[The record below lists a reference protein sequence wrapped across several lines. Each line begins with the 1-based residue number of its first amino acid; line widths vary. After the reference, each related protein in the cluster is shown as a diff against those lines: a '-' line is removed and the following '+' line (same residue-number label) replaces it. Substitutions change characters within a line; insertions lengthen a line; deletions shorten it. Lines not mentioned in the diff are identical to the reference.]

1 VTDERTSLEDKSQQL
16 LRDSAENLD
25 GSTRSRLTQARHAAL
40 AELTSGK
47 SQRIRWMLPAG
58 AAAAGVLAVAMLS
71 NRAPVTHTETLAVVD
86 DIEIMTAEDSLE
98 MYENLEFY
106 AWLDEV
112 SDEELANDT
121 ATPGVG

>member
-1 VTDERTSLEDKSQQL
+1 MSDQRTPLEDKSQQL
-16 LRDSAENLD
+16 LRESAENLD
-25 GSTRSRLTQARHAAL
+25 GRTRSRLTQARHAAL
-40 AELTSGK
+40 AELESGK

-71 NRAPVTHTETLAVVD
+71 NRAPVTQIEAPAVVE
-86 DIEIMTAEDSLE
+86 DIEIITAEDSLE

-112 SDEELANDT
+112 SDEELANDS
-121 ATPGVG
+121 APGVG